1 MLCLTYFVSL
11 CDTSFRFVSF
21 LHFPFRF
28 VSSFFVSFRCIS
40 FRFVFVSQF
49 SSTLRHIC
57 ASRCECGTSI
67 SDYKYLSRSDVL
79 IFKKFNKTNFIVHG
93 INLHCIYNVE
103 IVCCCMK
110 VVELAEV
117 L

>member
-40 FRFVFVSQF
+40 FRFVSFSFLSLVVPVLYLVTLFRPRHDRPTFVHGVV
-49 SSTLRHIC
+49 TLFERW
-57 ASRCECGTSI
+57 ADE
-67 SDYKYLSRSDVL
+67 L
-79 IFKKFNKTNFIVHG
+79 FIVRRMADF
-93 INLHCIYNVE
+93 LLVFT
-103 IVCCCMK
+103 
-110 VVELAEV
+110 
-117 L
+117 